1 MKINLLFASSLIA
14 IFILSCVSTTED
26 LYTTTPPSQP
36 TNTREVDFYNP
47 TSELI
52 SLQPDSSD
60 WLSKIKTDSSQ
71 KIYGVAISQILE
83 RLAVYTSS
91 GIYLYDMQT
100 WKQIQ
105 KIDIVFSS
113 ASKELPI
120 TFSLDGNLLGFA
132 QDKDVIIWNLK
143 TNKKVGSIK
152 SLFGDNA
159 PFYIEFSPSGDR
171 IVLSTY
177 SNSYFVDFLAVNFAL
192 YRLDGENLF
201 NKFLL
206 ANHSEYYYRLTTDEK
221 LYIFFNSML
230 SGIKPITMDIVNSEN
245 GTLLE
250 TVIYDD
256 EIKSYTS
263 EIVFYDITSDG
274 QIGAVQEGTNKT
286 RFISIVTGDEID
298 TIEEWGIIFRPNSTF
313 ENIDWDTQI
322 GYRNT
327 GIYIVKSS
335 VITKCQFGER
345 PSVTRV
351 PQFDGKLIL
360 LVPYFHE
367 ITAIEIW
374 NIENCKLER
383 GILFSK

>member
-1 MKINLLFASSLIA
+1 MKINLFFASSLIA
-14 IFILSCVSTTED
+14 ISILSCAPTTKD
-26 LYTTTPPSQP
+26 LYTATPHSQP
-36 TNTREVDFYNP
+36 TNTQEVDFYYP
-47 TSELI
+47 SSELI
-52 SLQPDSSD
+52 SLQPDSLD

-83 RLAVYTSS
+83 TLAVYTSS

-113 ASKELPI
+113 ASKVLPI
-120 TFSLDGNLLGFA
+120 TFSLDGKFVGFA

-152 SLFGDNA
+152 SLVGDNA

-177 SNSYFVDFLAVNFAL
+177 SSSYFVDFLAVNFAL

-230 SGIKPITMDIVNSEN
+230 SGIKPITMDIVDSKN

-263 EIVFYDITSDG
+263 ETVFYDITSDG

-286 RFISIVTGDEID
+286 KFISMVTGDKID
-298 TIEEWGIIFRPNSTF
+298 SIEEWEIIFRPNSTY
-313 ENIDWDTQI
+313 EKIDWDTQI
-322 GYRNT
+322 GYRIT
-327 GIYIVKSS
+327 GFYDINSS
-335 VITKCQFGER
+335 VITKCQFSER
-345 PSVTRV
+345 PSATRV

-360 LVPYFHE
+360 LVPDFHE
-367 ITAIEIW
+367 IEAIEIW

>member
-1 MKINLLFASSLIA
+1 MKINLFFASSLIA
-14 IFILSCVSTTED
+14 ISILSCAPTTKD
-26 LYTTTPPSQP
+26 LYITTSSSHP
-36 TNTREVDFYNP
+36 TNTQEVDFHFP
-47 TSELI
+47 SSELI
-52 SLQPDSSD
+52 SFQPDSLD
-60 WLSKIKTDSSQ
+60 WLSKINTDNSQ
-71 KIYGVAISQILE
+71 KIYGVTISQNFE
-83 RLAVYTSS
+83 TLAVYTSS

-100 WKQIQ
+100 WKEIQ

-120 TFSLDGNLLGFA
+120 TFSQDGNFLGFA

-143 TNKKVGSIK
+143 TNKKAGSIK
-152 SLFGDNA
+152 SLFGDSA

-177 SNSYFVDFLAVNFAL
+177 SSSYFVDFLAVNFAL
-192 YRLDGENLF
+192 YNLEGNNLF
-201 NKFLL
+201 NKFFP

-230 SGIKPITMDIVNSEN
+230 SGIKPLTIDIVDSKR
-245 GTLLE
+245 GTPLE
-250 TVIYDD
+250 TIIYDD
-256 EIKSYTS
+256 ETKSYTS

-274 QIGAVQEGTNKT
+274 QVGAVQDEENETKLIN
-286 RFISIVTGDEID
+286 IATGDEID
-298 TIEEWGIIFRPNSTF
+298 TIEEWEINFLPHSTY
-313 ENIDWDTQI
+313 EKIDWDTQI
-322 GYRNT
+322 GYRIT
-327 GIYIVKSS
+327 GFYNINSS
-335 VITKCQFGER
+335 AITECQFGER

-360 LVPYFHE
+360 LVPDFYKIE
-367 ITAIEIW
+367 AIEIW